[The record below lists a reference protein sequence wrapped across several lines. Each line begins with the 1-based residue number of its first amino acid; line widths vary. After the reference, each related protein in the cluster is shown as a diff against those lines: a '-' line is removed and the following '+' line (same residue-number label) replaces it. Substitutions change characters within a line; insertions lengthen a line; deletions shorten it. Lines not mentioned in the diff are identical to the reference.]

1 MISVYYW
8 NHLLELCCPFRFIW
22 GVAVFLNWNCSRV
35 LTLVHYQDLFLKVIF
50 YPSNNLSKWIY
61 ALIFFTLSC
70 EANGIIKWIKY
81 KILFFVTSRS
91 IVFDLT
97 KKKTKHHN
105 CFWPVLSVVCELSIS
120 GYFLCLFCEAQVLAK
135 SRIAKNFLF
144 LLLPSPLTSLRFFL
158 LKQD

>member
-35 LTLVHYQDLFLKVIF
+35 LTLVHYQDFFLKVIF
-50 YPSNNLSKWIY
+50 YPSNNLSKSVY
-61 ALIFFTLSC
+61 ALIFSALSC

-91 IVFDLT
+91 IVFDLMK
-97 KKKTKHHN
+97 KKKT
-105 CFWPVLSVVCELSIS
+105 P
-120 GYFLCLFCEAQVLAK
+120 Q
-135 SRIAKNFLF
+135 LF
-144 LLLPSPLTSLRFFL
+144 LTCVKCCMWTVSLRLFSACFVRH
-158 LKQD
+158 KF

>member
-70 EANGIIKWIKY
+70 EAKGIIKWIKY

-97 KKKTKHHN
+97 KKKNQTPQLFLTCVKCCMWTVNLRLFSLLVLWGTSSSKIQN
-105 CFWPVLSVVCELSIS
+105 CKELSIS
-120 GYFLCLFCEAQVLAK
+120 PFTFSSHITA
-135 SRIAKNFLF
+135 FF
-144 LLLPSPLTSLRFFL
+144 SP
-158 LKQD
+158 